1 MRGPIGKNC
10 SSAPQFRSDPRIS
23 CTMSEHYS
31 SMGRREF
38 WTAFLLRGGPWAV
51 GCGDSGPE
59 SDPNKVTE
67 IEGSGCKSS

>member
-1 MRGPIGKNC
+1 MGPDQQGLLRF
-10 SSAPQFRSDPRIS
+10 SAIQANPRIS
-23 CTMSEHYS
+23 FTMSEHYS

-59 SDPNKVTE
+59 SDPNRVAE
-67 IEGSGCKSS
+67 IEGSGV